1 MNHEIKM
8 ISIERLAHHPN
19 NPRKNLGDLTELTES
34 IRKQGIMQN
43 LTVVPFM
50 ADRDPED
57 KDQKYKVVIGNR
69 RLEASKAA
77 GLTELPCVIA
87 KMDFKEQMATMLSEN
102 MQRADLTIAEQAEGI
117 QLMMDLGLSE
127 REISRQTG
135 LSDTTVRRRV
145 KLAQLPT
152 DAVNG
157 AQKKGL
163 TIFDLLQ
170 AADIKDK
177 EKRESILK
185 KNTSGEIMRTEIVRA
200 IREQQT
206 QEKIEKVR
214 ERLDEFAKPIEP
226 DKRWNLEYVKKVDM
240 TLNDALEAEELKPED
255 AYAVPYFYYV
265 CEWGV
270 QLYCTAAAEK
280 LQRSAEDEE
289 REKKQ
294 KMYSDLR
301 ATATN
306 ITKNAYEKRASF
318 IKTLQ
323 LGEKRKEFIRE
334 NWLKYAISGY
344 GDIYWENTWALVGV
358 DPAEEAEDGETAW
371 DAMLRIGIEPEKMIL
386 CMMATGLVIDNIEK
400 TGYVDWQGKWQENL
414 DLNAMYEALAGLGY
428 IPTKD
433 ELLMMKGEHPILK
446 AIEEARP

>member
-152 DAVNG
+152 AAVNK
-157 AQKKGL
+157 AQEKGL

-170 AADIKDK
+170 AADIQDK
-177 EKRESILK
+177 AKREMIL
-185 KNTSGEIMRTEIVRA
+185 NQDYDGSRIRADIVRA
-200 IREQQT
+200 INDQKT
-206 QEKIEKVR
+206 KEKMEKVR
-214 ERLDEFAKPIEP
+214 ERLEEFAKPIDP
-226 DKRWNLEYVKKVDM
+226 DKRWNREYMSKVTMSLD
-240 TLNDALEAEELKPED
+240 NALEAEDLKPED
-255 AYAVPYFYYV
+255 AYAVPYFYYI
-265 CEWGV
+265 CEWKFT
-270 QLYCTAAAEK
+270 LYCTVAANK

-294 KMYSDLR
+294 KMYNDLR
-301 ATATN
+301 KTAEN
-306 ITKNAYEKRASF
+306 ITRAAYEKRTEF
-318 IKTLQ
+318 IKKLE
-323 LGEKRKEFIRE
+323 LNEARKKFIRE
-334 NWLKYAISGY
+334 NWLKYTVNGC
-344 GDIYWENTWALVGV
+344 GDIYWGKMEDLLGK
-358 DPAEEAEDGETAW
+358 DIDEEDDETTW
-371 DAMLRIGIEPEKMIL
+371 DAMMRMEIEPERVIL
-386 CMMATGLVIDNIEK
+386 CMLATGLIIEDGNNQ
-400 TGYVDWQGKWQENL
+400 GYIDWQSKYESNRDL
-414 DLNAMYEALAGLGY
+414 DALYELLAGLGY

-433 ELLMMKGEHPILK
+433 ELLMMKGEHQILK

>member
-34 IRKQGIMQN
+34 IRKQGVMQN

-152 DAVNG
+152 AAVNK
-157 AQKKGL
+157 A
-163 TIFDLLQ
+163 
-170 AADIKDK
+170 
-177 EKRESILK
+177 
-185 KNTSGEIMRTEIVRA
+185 
-200 IREQQT
+200 
-206 QEKIEKVR
+206 QEK
-214 ERLDEFAKPIEP
+214 
-226 DKRWNLEYVKKVDM
+226 
-240 TLNDALEAEELKPED
+240 
-255 AYAVPYFYYV
+255 
-265 CEWGV
+265 G
-270 QLYCTAAAEK
+270 
-280 LQRSAEDEE
+280 
-289 REKKQ
+289 
-294 KMYSDLR
+294 
-301 ATATN
+301 
-306 ITKNAYEKRASF
+306 
-318 IKTLQ
+318 
-323 LGEKRKEFIRE
+323 
-334 NWLKYAISGY
+334 
-344 GDIYWENTWALVGV
+344 
-358 DPAEEAEDGETAW
+358 
-371 DAMLRIGIEPEKMIL
+371 
-386 CMMATGLVIDNIEK
+386 
-400 TGYVDWQGKWQENL
+400 
-414 DLNAMYEALAGLGY
+414 
-428 IPTKD
+428 
-433 ELLMMKGEHPILK
+433 
-446 AIEEARP
+446 